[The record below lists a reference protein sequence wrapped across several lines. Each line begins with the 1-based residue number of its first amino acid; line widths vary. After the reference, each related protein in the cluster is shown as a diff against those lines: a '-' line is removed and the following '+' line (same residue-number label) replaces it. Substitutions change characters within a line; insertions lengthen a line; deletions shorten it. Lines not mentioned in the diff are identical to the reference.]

1 VWQAAG
7 NESQSEHRILAGTA
21 GFKIDTLLNSI
32 SFAPIRGPAMAQPTA
47 KEEARRLLER
57 LPDSATW
64 DDIEYEIYVRR
75 AIDAG
80 LADSDA
86 GAVDS
91 VAEVRRSFGL
101 PE

>member
-1 VWQAAG
+1 
-7 NESQSEHRILAGTA
+7 
-21 GFKIDTLLNSI
+21 
-32 SFAPIRGPAMAQPTA
+32 MAQPTA